1 MLVWTLRGRSRLVGR
16 CLAGLL
22 MAAWLLP
29 GAGAAAEAQEKDY
42 LIGPGD
48 VLQVF
53 VWKETELTKD
63 VTVRYDGKVTLPLL
77 GDVAAAGRTTE
88 QIASDLQAR
97 LGRFVSSPQVTV
109 AVSQPH
115 SKRIFV
121 VGQVAHAGAFPLI
134 GPTTFLQAL
143 ALAGGFQQF
152 AKSDRVIVVRQSGGS
167 QVLVKVDYKKI
178 ESGTDIDGQN
188 VFLESGDTV
197 VVP

>member
-1 MLVWTLRGRSRLVGR
+1 MLVWTLRGRSRLVR
-16 CLAGLL
+16 RWLTAVLTT
-22 MAAWLLP
+22 AWLLP
-29 GAGAAAEAQEKDY
+29 AAGAAETQEKTDY

-48 VLQVF
+48 VIQIS
-53 VWKETELTKD
+53 VWKETELTRD
-63 VTVRYDGKVTLPLL
+63 VTVRYDGKISLPLL
-77 GDVAAAGRTTE
+77 GDVPAAGRTPQ
-88 QIASDLQAR
+88 QIASDLETR
-97 LGRFVSSPQVTV
+97 LARFVASPQVTV
-109 AVSQPH
+109 GVSQPH

-121 VGQVAHAGAFPLI
+121 VGQVAHAGVFPLL

-167 QVLVKVDYKKI
+167 QVLLKVDYKKI

-188 VFLESGDTV
+188 VLLESGDTV